1 MRIFPAHNR
10 HLLHPRVL
18 LLLLFL
24 LIPPHA
30 GQSTAATLLKGFIS
44 IQLNSQT
51 ITPGNLLEVKY
62 HTSPGTL
69 QGPVDIYFAA
79 VFPVSHHS
87 DLLFMQPDGSLS
99 VNPTPF
105 RTNVTITD
113 TTTTLFSLHPV
124 DFPLGQYTLY
134 MALVH
139 PGIPLSESNAFA
151 SELAVASFNFVLDPA
166 SINCDTGGADAPCR
180 PADTRT
186 IIVAQDGSGQ
196 YNSLQAAADAAQPG
210 DTILV
215 KPGTYTETKPNATQ
229 NFWLMITTSGTKAQ
243 PITYRA
249 FDPTQKPK
257 LSPWCVQIGDLT
269 IPGSGEWVIF
279 DGFEVGQ
286 CDNGIRAYAD
296 HITIRNN
303 WIHDNWNMGMLV
315 NGSHQLIEKNIIER
329 NGSVPNGCVGD
340 WDSDPSTRA
349 TSDPSHCHGIYASAK
364 YPIDGDPKNCE
375 INSNV
380 TVRQNVFRYNGGSA
394 LQVFING
401 SLCNTSN
408 GSRNSNFLVE
418 NNILE
423 DNPIGFILWSLTSS
437 TLRNNT
443 IIQLTYPP
451 QPENRSQGALSFS
464 NSSGN
469 TYVNNLY
476 LSTRSA
482 SIPRDI
488 QYSVH
493 GHDQAANDQT
503 LNFNAWFIKPDARF
517 IWQTTRADSAELYS
531 PFLTRY
537 QPVTGQDAQGKVN
550 NVDEQDPGLAT
561 VNHGNYRL
569 TTSSIL
575 RGAGTAKNCPSID
588 FDGENRPS
596 GNCDIGAFSRSSN

>member
-1 MRIFPAHNR
+1 MKI
-10 HLLHPRVL
+10 LHHRFLRLETL
-18 LLLLFL
+18 LLVVFLFVPL
-24 LIPPHA
+24 RA
-30 GQSTAATLLKGFIS
+30 GQSAAATSQKGVIR
-44 IQLNSQT
+44 IQLNSRT
-51 ITPGNLLEVKY
+51 ITPGNLLELNY

-69 QGPVDIYFAA
+69 QGPVDIYFAVA
-79 VFPVSHHS
+79 FPVAHQF
-87 DLLFMQPDGSLS
+87 DLLFLQPDGSLAVS
-99 VNPTPF
+99 PTPF
-105 RTNVTITD
+105 RSNVTIAE
-113 TTTTLFSLHPV
+113 TTTPLFSLRPV
-124 DFPLGQYTLY
+124 DFSLGQYTVY
-134 MALVH
+134 MALLH
-139 PGIPLSESNAFA
+139 AGARLNEANAFA
-151 SELAVASFNFVLDPA
+151 SDIAVDSFNFVLDPA
-166 SINCDTGGADAPCR
+166 STNCDTGGADAPCR
-180 PADTRT
+180 SADTRT

-196 YNSLQAAADAAQPG
+196 YSSIQAAADAAQPG

-215 KPGTYTETKPNATQ
+215 KPGTYTENKPDATQ
-229 NFWLMITTSGTKAQ
+229 NFWLTITTSGTKAQ

-249 FDPTQKPK
+249 FDPAQKPK
-257 LSPWCVQIGDLT
+257 LSPWCVQIGDLAV
-269 IPGSGEWVIF
+269 PGSGEWVIF

-303 WIHDNWNMGMLV
+303 WVHDNWNMGMLA
-315 NGSHQLIEKNIIER
+315 NGSHQLIEKNIFDR
-329 NGSVPNGCVGD
+329 NGSAPNGCVGD

-364 YPIDGDPKNCE
+364 YPIDGVPTNCE
-375 INSNV
+375 TNTNV
-380 TVRQNVFRYNGGSA
+380 TIRQNVFRYNGGSA

-401 SLCNTSN
+401 SLCQTSN

-423 DNPIGFILWSLTSS
+423 DNPVGFILWNLTSS

-451 QPENRSQGALSFS
+451 QPNNRSEGALSL
-464 NSSGN
+464 NHSSGN

-503 LNFNAWFIKPDARF
+503 LNFNAWLVKPDARF
-517 IWQTTRADSAELYS
+517 IWHASGRDAAELYS

-537 QPVTGQDAQGKVN
+537 QTVTGQDAQGKVYN
-550 NVDEQDPGLAT
+550 IDAQDLGLVN
-561 VNHGNYRL
+561 VNHGNYHL
-569 TTSSIL
+569 TASSVH
-575 RGAGTAKNCPSID
+575 RGAGTSKNCPTTD
-588 FDGENRPS
+588 FDGKKRLKGS
-596 GNCDIGAFSRSSN
+596 CDIGAFVWSPN